1 MWEGVGKRS
10 EEPQMTPGYDEP
22 KTIEELKTWFKENG
36 YEPARTRFF
45 AGVDVRSPKA
55 FGVYQDELGDYIVY
69 KNKADGTRVIRYQG
83 PDEEFAV
90 HELYQ
95 RFLEEI
101 INQQTRWA
109 AGQTTA
115 VNSPIYSF
123 EPKSRPVTKVHILL
137 FIVIAFCSYFFTLE
151 FLKWLQNSK
160 GINLGVIVYMAPIMV
175 MAFALL
181 SFRAY
186 ILNQSLRQSFN
197 SIPKNVKKGL
207 FGFIAVLF
215 FISAIADVEINSNG
229 YYSINNN
236 LYYRAGNT
244 WYHYNDNDRDWARA
258 YNIPSAFTSN
268 DWRDYQNTSSHQGT
282 YTSFERTPYYDDWRS
297 GYDSD
302 TSDDRDYDSWD
313 SNDWDSG
320 YTDWNSD
327 W

>member
-1 MWEGVGKRS
+1 MPNTARYVGRCRKKIGGTTNDTRLRWAQNYWRIKNLVQGKR
-10 EEPQMTPGYDEP
+10 
-22 KTIEELKTWFKENG
+22 I
-36 YEPARTRFF
+36 RTRQNQILCWS
-45 AGVDVRSPKA
+45 RRQIPKS
-55 FGVYQDELGDYIVY
+55 GVYQDELGDYIVY

-123 EPKSRPVTKVHILL
+123 EPESRPVTTVHILL

-160 GINLGVIVYMAPIMV
+160 GINLGVIVYMAPIVV

-197 SIPKNVKKGL
+197 SILWIHSRSVFH
-207 FGFIAVLF
+207 FG
-215 FISAIADVEINSNG
+215 
-229 YYSINNN
+229 YC
-236 LYYRAGNT
+236 RC
-244 WYHYNDNDRDWARA
+244 R
-258 YNIPSAFTSN
+258 
-268 DWRDYQNTSSHQGT
+268 YQQ
-282 YTSFERTPYYDDWRS
+282 
-297 GYDSD
+297 
-302 TSDDRDYDSWD
+302 
-313 SNDWDSG
+313 
-320 YTDWNSD
+320 
-327 W
+327 